1 LLDANPI
8 SSKEKFFEDYQNSL
22 CSQELIHTIIT
33 ITAKLTGSSCTV
45 DHASLDGNDAL
56 NTQIDQLLSSSML
69 EVDLIGDS
77 PSIDQFRK
85 SCILAFYEFHQFP
98 GNQSW
103 MRIGRLTRLAYRVG
117 LDRLENLRDLYSEW
131 KILSYEEIREWRAIW
146 WFIYRLDSYSNISS
160 GTPFLIDDHFIKTS
174 LVLDSSS
181 TTTENTAKELFLPS
195 EASRLWEILP
205 TIVSSP
211 ETCLGNVHIVAIAV
225 TRQAGMAL
233 RLHTFRS
240 QDEILQHLVG
250 LERLLPTLRLA
261 LPSGW
266 FNPRRNALLNESTRG
281 HHLRLNTVLVL
292 LMSKLLFSVIGC
304 SRCKEDEWLS
314 RWQKVIETC
323 QDIASTAAEWDS
335 SFCLIVDP
343 AVCYVVFAALIFLD
357 IHRKSSAFSVS
368 ENQSIESD
376 QTILRLYLEQFAR
389 LWTMPRLL
397 SSMSSMQ
404 EIIAP
409 TLTPP

>member
-1 LLDANPI
+1 
-8 SSKEKFFEDYQNSL
+8 
-22 CSQELIHTIIT
+22 
-33 ITAKLTGSSCTV
+33 
-45 DHASLDGNDAL
+45 
-56 NTQIDQLLSSSML
+56 ML

-343 AVCYVVFAALIFLD
+343 AVCFVVFAALIFLD